1 MAINTPTHYGP
12 APTKGSQSTAQ
23 PAHTEGTLAAIVLQ
37 PVEQA
42 PVIDTDSNLTYV
54 EIWKG
59 PYGWAKNIYEYDP
72 IDKSRDEFMTSV
84 RGEV

>member
-1 MAINTPTHYGP
+1 M
-12 APTKGSQSTAQ
+12 
-23 PAHTEGTLAAIVLQ
+23 LQ

-42 PVIDTDSNLTYV
+42 PAIDADSNLTYV

-59 PYGWAKNIYEYDP
+59 PYGWAKDIYEYDP
-72 IDKSRDEFMTSV
+72 IDKSREEFITSV

>member
-1 MAINTPTHYGP
+1 MAIDTPTYYGP
-12 APTKGSQSTAQ
+12 APTKGGQSTAIDSQ
-23 PAHTEGTLAAIVLQ
+23 TEGTLAAIVLQ

-42 PVIDTDSNLTYV
+42 PAIDADNNLTYV

-59 PYGWAKNIYEYDP
+59 PYAWAKNIYSYDP
-72 IDKSRDEFMTSV
+72 IDRSREEFIMLV